1 MNQDI
6 EAKTGEDCVFELWI
20 IVHDDCDYSNIWKK
34 TSSSAYDILPVK
46 PELSW
51 SVETSIIHAVVVPGV
66 LITSLFALVLRRALA
81 THNGLSLT
89 RRDSFK
95 LACTTSIKAE
105 LLFFDFY
112 RSRLLLDLAWPLQEV
127 LFQSSGET
135 RRIQSDARH

>member
-1 MNQDI
+1 MVVELAGRLCHGRQEPLTRRRI
-6 EAKTGEDCVFELWI
+6 EA
-20 IVHDDCDYSNIWKK
+20 
-34 TSSSAYDILPVK
+34 
-46 PELSW
+46 
-51 SVETSIIHAVVVPGV
+51 IIHAIVVPGV

-95 LACTTSIKAE
+95 LACTTSIKTE

-112 RSRLLLDLAWPLQEV
+112 RSRLLLDPAWPLKEV
-127 LFQSSGET
+127 IFESSGET